1 MFALMGNSLDNNSN
15 VIIIQPLNATAG
27 GYVAIY
33 NDDLGE
39 IGRLLGVAAIHE
51 GANLEPRVQLGRSI
65 QNDIIALMF
74 VGDDFTD
81 TSKAVDSAEIEIDY

>member
-1 MFALMGNSLDNNSN
+1 
-15 VIIIQPLNATAG
+15 
-27 GYVAIY
+27 
-33 NDDLGE
+33 
-39 IGRLLGVAAIHE
+39 VAAIHE